1 MNTETEKTNN
11 ELVTDWTQDEEITKK
26 LDEYISGVMDSPAM
40 KNLEKEVDEYT
51 QTIQLGVTEQ
61 EHELY
66 KAYRREYMRNYRK
79 NHPEY
84 KLKEIKRIAKKYREQ
99 LQAAAELTPERD
111 DL

>member
-1 MNTETEKTNN
+1 MNDKEYQQQIDEMMNGETAR
-11 ELVTDWTQDEEITKK
+11 K
-26 LDEYISGVMDSPAM
+26 LDEYISGVMNSPAM

-84 KLKEIKRIAKKYREQ
+84 KLKEIKRVAKKYREQ

-111 DL
+111 EPQA